1 MSRAEQSLGVQALV
15 RREAQASECLVSI
28 LAVFS
33 DILTIPDTK

>member
-1 MSRAEQSLGVQALV
+1 MSRAVTRSPSPSEERG
-15 RREAQASECLVSI
+15 QASECLVSI